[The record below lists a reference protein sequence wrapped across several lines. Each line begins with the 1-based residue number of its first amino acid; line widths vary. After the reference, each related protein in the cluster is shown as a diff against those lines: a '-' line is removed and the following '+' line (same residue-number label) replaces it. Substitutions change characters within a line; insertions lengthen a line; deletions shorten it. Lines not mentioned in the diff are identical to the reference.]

1 MQQRS
6 TKQRSAV
13 DSRCRLTNFKMSV
26 SQSVN
31 VSNLEIVCLTTVK
44 C

>member
-13 DSRCRLTNFKMSV
+13 DSRRSLTNFKMFV
-26 SQSVN
+26 SRSMSLPVLRQSV
-31 VSNLEIVCLTTVK
+31 
-44 C
+44 